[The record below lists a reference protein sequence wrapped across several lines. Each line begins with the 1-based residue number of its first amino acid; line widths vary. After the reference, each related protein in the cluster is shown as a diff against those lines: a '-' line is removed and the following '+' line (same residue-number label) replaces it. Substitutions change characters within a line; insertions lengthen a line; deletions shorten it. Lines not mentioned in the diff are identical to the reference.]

1 MSDEQKNGDE
11 PQDPGGAGGDADE
24 YPLIGKTK
32 ASRIERMAI
41 RQRFPI
47 SEKEARAVIARQ
59 IKDATDPGNTPREAN
74 SAARAVFQAM
84 VINQTDEHKQQPDE
98 VNINMQGVRILED
111 DNWYGNR
118 ERLNAIAAASTQQEP
133 DEIV

>member
-11 PQDPGGAGGDADE
+11 LQNPGGAGGDADE

-47 SEKEARAVIARQ
+47 SEQEARAVIP
-59 IKDATDPGNTPREAN
+59 TD
-74 SAARAVFQAM
+74 F
-84 VINQTDEHKQQPDE
+84 
-98 VNINMQGVRILED
+98 
-111 DNWYGNR
+111 
-118 ERLNAIAAASTQQEP
+118 
-133 DEIV
+133 